1 MVSQESQSG
10 EKTST
15 IDVAKPDWTHRV
27 WLASFNSDA
36 NPDFGPNIKRDSLI
50 SWSIEPH
57 SVSEFLELQGD
68 HDIVAFE
75 ARSVENPDGKIIAVG
90 RMLPFE
96 ANTEEKPQIQISV
109 VDTFFDRSINYN
121 HNSDNVI
128 DPKFT
133 TELLRL
139 SSLDSERFGSYLK
152 EHVEPTRAYR
162 VTNTPDARPTS
173 DAASKQTA
181 PKTKEDMS
189 STDDKP
195 IQPPLRELEDS
206 VKPDPNPDPTPP
218 KTLETQSRFSTDEP
232 RSVVDTLRRAPNA
245 FVVAQYLDRLRGAP
259 VKDVKS
265 QDSYVLHVDAPWGGG
280 KTTFANF
287 IENFLS
293 FNHHKTRKNV
303 VTFIKDSGVD
313 QSLYEPLAEN
323 DWMILHFNAWENQH
337 VSPPWWN
344 FYTSFLNGYKDKI
357 EHPTGLQINE
367 WHWRIWT
374 PETKKS
380 LLITAALVVVATLL
394 AMNTIKEGQLEPLTA
409 AASLLGAGSLLAF
422 IFAQAKAGIKRVVD
436 ASNSAYNPTVLGE
449 TDPLT
454 RLGDR
459 FLEVSKWHDRPV
471 LMVIDDIDRC
481 EPEYVVELMRG
492 LITIFQSNHV
502 SYLILGDRGWIEQS
516 FENVN
521 DDMSK
526 AHTDETVS
534 FGARFAEKVIQ
545 MSYLLPEIPEEQR
558 KLYLRS
564 VLGLNEDQTQE
575 IEQVQRTIRQK
586 FANAKT
592 PEEKDQVK
600 KEIQA
605 IEPKTDIEAKTTR
618 DELNI
623 QSALANAS
631 AADQLDKI
639 RHGLEEVWFLLPENP
654 RRVKRLVN
662 MIAVYQAS
670 AESTLGLDPKNA
682 KDWFEMVLWLILFSE
697 FPNVF
702 AAIYARPSL
711 LDPLPKPNAEK
722 LLFDWKIKGG
732 LPRLARAV
740 IDGVTIEGTLI
751 SITPDVATKMRKL
764 TPLG

>member
-1 MVSQESQSG
+1 MVSKEDQPG
-10 EKTST
+10 VKTST
-15 IDVAKPDWTHRV
+15 IDVTRSNRAHRV
-27 WLASFNSDA
+27 WLASFNSEA
-36 NPDFGPNIKRDSLI
+36 NPEFGPNLKKDSLI
-50 SWSIEPH
+50 SWSIEPY
-57 SVSEFLELQGD
+57 SLDEFLELEGD
-68 HDIVAFE
+68 RDVIAFE
-75 ARSVENPDGKIIAVG
+75 ARSEGDPDGKIIAVG
-90 RMLPFE
+90 TMLPFRH
-96 ANTEEKPQIQISV
+96 NSGEKPQIQISV
-109 VDTFFDRSINYN
+109 VDTFLDRSINYN
-121 HNSDNVI
+121 HNSDNLI
-128 DPKFT
+128 DPKYV

-139 SSLDSERFGSYLK
+139 SSIDSEQFGSYLQK
-152 EHVEPTRAYR
+152 HVEPTLAFKIS
-162 VTNTPDARPTS
+162 NKPKINFTPDAAKKR
-173 DAASKQTA
+173 AAIAFTDSMT
-181 PKTKEDMS
+181 P
-189 STDDKP
+189 TDDKP
-195 IQPPLRELEDS
+195 IPPPLPNPEGA
-206 VKPDPNPDPTPP
+206 VKPEPTPP
-218 KTLETQSRFSTDEP
+218 QALETQSHFSTDEP

-259 VKDVKS
+259 IKDEKS

-287 IENFLS
+287 IANFLS
-293 FNHHKTRKNV
+293 FRHHKTPKNV
-303 VTFIKDSGVD
+303 ATFIENSGVEK
-313 QSLYEPLAEN
+313 SLYEPLAEN

-380 LLITAALVVVATLL
+380 LLITAALVVVAIVL
-394 AMNTIKEGQLEPLTA
+394 AMNTIDKGELSTLTA

-459 FLEVSKWHDRPV
+459 FIEVSKWHDRPV

-526 AHTDETVS
+526 AHTDKTVS

-545 MSYLLPEIPEEQR
+545 MSYLLPEIPTEQR
-558 KLYLRS
+558 KHYLRS
-564 VLGLNEDQTQE
+564 VLGLNEEQTKE
-575 IEQVQRTIRQK
+575 IEQVQREIRQK
-586 FANAKT
+586 LSDAKT
-592 PEEKDQVK
+592 PEEKEKVK

-605 IEPKTDIEAKTTR
+605 AEPKDEIEAKTTR

-623 QSALANAS
+623 QSALANA
-631 AADQLDKI
+631 AAPDQLEKI
-639 RHGLEEVWFLLPENP
+639 NHGLEEVWFLLPQNP
-654 RRVKRLVN
+654 
-662 MIAVYQAS
+662 
-670 AESTLGLDPKNA
+670 
-682 KDWFEMVLWLILFSE
+682 
-697 FPNVF
+697 
-702 AAIYARPSL
+702 AA
-711 LDPLPKPNAEK
+711 
-722 LLFDWKIKGG
+722 
-732 LPRLARAV
+732 
-740 IDGVTIEGTLI
+740 
-751 SITPDVATKMRKL
+751 
-764 TPLG
+764 